1 MAITEHASGS
11 QTATL
16 DTEHTLT
23 GAESGDGI
31 LQVFIDANAM
41 VTGDVT
47 IIRIKE
53 KARAAD
59 TQRVVYRATLNGVQS
74 EPLWASPALIVMH
87 DWDVSLEQTDGT
99 GRAYPWSIRLVS

>member
-1 MAITEHASGS
+1 MAISEHSSGS

-16 DTEHTLT
+16 DVEHTLT

-41 VTGDVT
+41 VTGDTT

-53 KARAAD
+53 KARTGD
-59 TQRVVYRATLNGVQS
+59 TQRVVYKATLTGVQS
-74 EPLWASPALIVMH
+74 EPLWVSPSLIVMH